1 MTRKMCSFE
10 YIFSNCDIIN
20 KVSIMERVTIKKEGK
35 IVVNDFDEACK
46 RLSQFE
52 DFYFDLIENQNKIS
66 EQIQWMQENQMT
78 KQYRYR
84 ELSANKVT
92 NNLVLRM
99 LKEYGIEE

>member
-1 MTRKMCSFE
+1 
-10 YIFSNCDIIN
+10 
-20 KVSIMERVTIKKEGK
+20 MERLTIKKEEK
-35 IVVNDFDEACK
+35 ILVKDFDEACK

-52 DFYFDLIENQNKIS
+52 DFYFNLIENQKKIS

-99 LKEYGIEE
+99 LKEYGIKE